1 VVIRT
6 IGLVL
11 LMSCVTT
18 SNNNEFDKCKDIY
31 YAAYSEEIV
40 LEEWHKC
47 IQGKDN
53 G

>member
-6 IGLVL
+6 ISLVL

-47 IQGKDN
+47 MQGEDH

>member
-1 VVIRT
+1 MVIRT
-6 IGLVL
+6 ISLVL

-18 SNNNEFDKCKDIY
+18 ANNNEFDKCKDIY
-31 YAAYSEEIV
+31 YAAYSEEIK
-40 LEEWHKC
+40 LEEWHNC